1 MADRPA
7 RASDPQ
13 EDGSVHVERVK
24 VSRNDASSYEAL
36 RRTMNEKTRR
46 GWSLMSMV
54 TAPDGSSVELVWA
67 RDRREDTGS

>member
-1 MADRPA
+1 MADRLA

-13 EDGSVHVERVK
+13 EDGSVYVEWVK
-24 VSRNDASSYEAL
+24 VSRDDASSYGAL
-36 RRTMNEKTRR
+36 RRTMNETTRR

-67 RDRREDTGS
+67 RYRREDMGP